1 MFCPFI
7 YWHALGASLPLYDR
21 FISSRTTS
29 SSYKEVLPLVPTIL
43 NSFYGIYTST
53 YAPSPS
59 SPSFSTVSS
68 SLHHTIIEIC
78 LTIPSRLATLL
89 PHLPLLFLMI
99 INALQTKQGHL
110 INTGLRT
117 LEFWMDNLHGD
128 YLLGVLTS
136 MDTTASSSVDTDAE
150 NSGSTLNN
158 LMAALTQHLQPAPYP
173 YGLLCMRLLGKM
185 GGMNRLFL
193 REIVAVGGGGR
204 LVNTKNNLTLSCE
217 WQHDGND
224 VNEEGNKGGANGAS
238 ILLPFPLDRAVD
250 VLRRVAALPCT
261 FGP

>member
-1 MFCPFI
+1 
-7 YWHALGASLPLYDR
+7 
-21 FISSRTTS
+21 
-29 SSYKEVLPLVPTIL
+29 
-43 NSFYGIYTST
+43 
-53 YAPSPS
+53 
-59 SPSFSTVSS
+59 
-68 SLHHTIIEIC
+68 
-78 LTIPSRLATLL
+78 
-89 PHLPLLFLMI
+89 
-99 INALQTKQGHL
+99 
-110 INTGLRT
+110 
-117 LEFWMDNLHGD
+117 MDNLHGD

-204 LVNTKNNLTLSCE
+204 LVNTTNNLTLSCE
-217 WQHDGND
+217 WQHDGNNVD
-224 VNEEGNKGGANGAS
+224 EEGSEGGVNGAS

-250 VLRRVAALPCT
+250 VLRRVAALPCIVVAGGGDNEGGHDENGNARASSST
-261 FGP
+261 SEASTPAMNPYYQGKNFSDLLSIDPRSFDLNSYTAELMEETKRDQSRSAFVVLRAALASIIDIDGGDGSGNREVIPNYSVE